1 LTNGPY
7 RWTKHPAY
15 VTKNISWWLTS
26 LPFLVTDGNPWNAVK
41 RCIML
46 GIINF
51 IYFMRART
59 EERHLS
65 RDPKYVEYALWMN
78 EYGVLKFLNRI
89 PGIRYVAPASYVPSV
104 PAPAETADAHAE

>member
-1 LTNGPY
+1 M
-7 RWTKHPAY
+7 
-15 VTKNISWWLTS
+15 
-26 LPFLVTDGNPWNAVK
+26 TDGNPWNAVK

-51 IYFMRART
+51 VYFMRART

-78 EYGVLKFLNRI
+78 EYGLLKFLNRI
-89 PGIRYVAPASYVPSV
+89 PGMRYVPPSSYTPSAPAPVQ
-104 PAPAETADAHAE
+104 TADAHAE